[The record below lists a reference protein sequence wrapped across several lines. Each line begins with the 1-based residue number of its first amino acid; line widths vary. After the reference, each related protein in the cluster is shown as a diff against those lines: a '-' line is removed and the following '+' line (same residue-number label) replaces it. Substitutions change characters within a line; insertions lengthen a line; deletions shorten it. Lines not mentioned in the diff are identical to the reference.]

1 MLFGLALFLSIVI
14 GAPIL
19 YFFDKLLREISSKI
33 LLPVISKQTTYNVV
47 LPLFGILFLAALFLG
62 TRPIFRLSDDLK
74 KTKFIYST
82 IDKDY
87 PNNENRTIVYNN
99 DKYIFVEVIDGESK
113 KQIESFEL
121 KDLFKR
127 K

>member
-1 MLFGLALFLSIVI
+1 LLFGLALFLSIVI